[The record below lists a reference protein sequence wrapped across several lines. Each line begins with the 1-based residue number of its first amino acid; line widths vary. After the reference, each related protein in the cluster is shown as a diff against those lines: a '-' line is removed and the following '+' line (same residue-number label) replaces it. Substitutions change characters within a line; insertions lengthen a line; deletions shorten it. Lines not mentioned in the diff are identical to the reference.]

1 MTTVRTPDGDKNGSP
16 TGATPIWGVSQIAP
30 ADVMEHLA
38 EIRESVDRALDEYTR
53 FSCDSPARLTNAVR
67 NSLLSSGKRL
77 RPTLATLACEL
88 CGGNVGDAIPACVAL
103 ESVHVYSLIHDDL
116 PAMDDDD
123 LRRGV
128 PTCHKQFDVATA
140 ILAGD
145 ALLTF
150 AFEALTAHISDPVT
164 ASQCV
169 LMLSRAAGPQG
180 MVGGQTDD
188 VVWGEVM
195 RNLPGAF
202 DLAGELFRGGARS
215 MEEGAAASTAGLFD
229 FLTRIHRRKTGSLII
244 ASLQLGGLVAHAS
257 KESLAALKEF
267 GRHFGQAFQISDD
280 LLDALGDEATVGKR
294 VGKDEEAG
302 KLTYVSLLG
311 IEGTKRALDETV
323 AKAKDALEPFA
334 ESCGVESTAYR
345 TIHFLVDGVARRE
358 R

>member
-1 MTTVRTPDGDKNGSP
+1 MTTVRTPGGDKNGSP
-16 TGATPIWGVSQIAP
+16 TGAAPIWGVSQIAP
-30 ADVMEHLA
+30 AGVMEHLA

-53 FSCDSPARLTNAVR
+53 FSCDSPA
-67 NSLLSSGKRL
+67 RL

-128 PTCHKQFDVATA
+128 PTCHKQFDEATA

-164 ASQCV
+164 ASRCV

-188 VVWGEVM
+188 VV
-195 RNLPGAF
+195 L
-202 DLAGELFRGGARS
+202 
-215 MEEGAAASTAGLFD
+215 
-229 FLTRIHRRKTGSLII
+229 
-244 ASLQLGGLVAHAS
+244 
-257 KESLAALKEF
+257 
-267 GRHFGQAFQISDD
+267 
-280 LLDALGDEATVGKR
+280 
-294 VGKDEEAG
+294 
-302 KLTYVSLLG
+302 
-311 IEGTKRALDETV
+311 
-323 AKAKDALEPFA
+323 
-334 ESCGVESTAYR
+334 
-345 TIHFLVDGVARRE
+345 
-358 R
+358 